1 MKSEAGVPAEA
12 ASTLDRELVSA
23 LFRRTADVAPG
34 AAVDVHDLEQA
45 DPYGGEAFA
54 RLAARF
60 GLARTADGWRVEKQP
75 RWRPDWIDAG
85 AESHCLDLFELAFG
99 YRMDP
104 ALWRWKYRDAAS
116 PGMGVWRD
124 GRLVAFYGA
133 MPRPVLFRGTPVSTV
148 QIGDVMSHPAERG
161 VMTRSGPFQIAAST
175 FIDRSVGYGRPQLFG
190 FGFPTA
196 KALQVAQKLG
206 LYEAVDQICELS
218 WPVANRGWRHRLL
231 RWAPATAADAPVI
244 DRLWRQM
251 AADFQDS
258 IIGVR
263 DARYVQERYRQHPT
277 VQYECLLVR
286 RFLTGAASG
295 LVVVRRPEPAR
306 VELIDLIA
314 PRRSFPS
321 LLATVRRWAAAQ
333 GAQRVTAWVTASHAN
348 AFDPT
353 GAQST
358 PIDLMVPANVW
369 SAGPSADELRGRWWL
384 MAGDTDFR

>member
-1 MKSEAGVPAEA
+1 MKSEPGAP
-12 ASTLDRELVSA
+12 
-23 LFRRTADVAPG
+23 APG
-34 AAVDVHDLEQA
+34 AATVDRELLAALFQRTSGVPAGAAIELADLEQS
-45 DPYGGEAFA
+45 DPYGSEAFA
-54 RLAARF
+54 RLATRY
-60 GLARTADGWRVEKQP
+60 GLVRTGGGWQVERQP
-75 RWRPDWIDAG
+75 RWRPNWITAG
-85 AESHCLDLFELAFG
+85 QQEECLDLFELAFG
-99 YRMDP
+99 YRMDA

-133 MPRPVLFRGTPVSTV
+133 MPRPVLFCGKPASTV

-196 KALQVAQKLG
+196 KALQVAEKLG

-218 WPVANRGWRHRLL
+218 WAASRGGWSQRLL
-231 RWAPATAADAPVI
+231 RCSSTTAADAPAI
-244 DRLWRQM
+244 DALWRHM
-251 AADFQDS
+251 AADFKDS

-263 DARYVQERYRQHPT
+263 DARYVQQRYRQHPT
-277 VQYECLLVR
+277 VKYECLLVR
-286 RFLTGAASG
+286 RFLTGTALG
-295 LVVVRRPEPAR
+295 LAVVRRPEPER
-306 VELIDLIA
+306 VELIDLIG
-314 PRRSFPS
+314 PRRAFPA
-321 LLATVRRWAAAQ
+321 LLATVRRWAADQ

-348 AFDPT
+348 AFDGT
-353 GAQST
+353 GAQQT